1 MYRSSLAK
9 KLKPAKRAWKG
20 FTKKLQ
26 YKLHSLDIP
35 KTIKTTTHRLLT
47 FFSRHLFLP
56 LKKRFLTKPAS
67 RHQYPYMYQ
76 YQNHQNQLLQKN
88 FAAIYID
95 NLYQDGH
102 PSSSVHAK
110 QYSHAETSRS
120 TKEAV
125 EEKSS
130 TSSSSVP
137 KKSVYS
143 IEDAWEAVVARS
155 PQLRGVDERADEF
168 IYKFREDM
176 KIQRER
182 SLLEYQEMLSRGS

>member
-26 YKLHSLDIP
+26 SKLHSLNIP
-35 KTIKTTTHRLLT
+35 KTIKTTTHCLLT
-47 FFSRHLFLP
+47 FCSRHLFMP

-67 RHQYPYMYQ
+67 RHQYPYIYQ
-76 YQNHQNQLLQKN
+76 YQNQLLQKN

-102 PSSSVHAK
+102 PLSSVHVK

-120 TKEAV
+120 TKDSV
-125 EEKSS
+125 EEKS
-130 TSSSSVP
+130 SSSSVP

>member
-20 FTKKLQ
+20 LTKKLQ
-26 YKLHSLDIP
+26 SKLHSLNIP
-35 KTIKTTTHRLLT
+35 KTIKTTTHRLLA
-47 FFSRHLFLP
+47 FCSRHLFMP

-95 NLYQDGH
+95 NLYQYGH
-102 PSSSVHAK
+102 PSSSAHAK
-110 QYSHAETSRS
+110 QYFHAETSRS
-120 TKEAV
+120 TNEAV

-130 TSSSSVP
+130 SSSSVP